1 MLQQLHCPACN
12 APLEYDGKATSLHC
26 PYCDT
31 QIIVPSGWREAPTSD
46 TPALLAA
53 EMTAAL
59 DVAQVTQQMLDLI
72 RRNNKIAA
80 IKLYREKFGGTLQA
94 AKTAVETLEREHQLS
109 IGQLQV
115 TAAATSP
122 TPPAYRGTVY
132 DLHQPTRRQT
142 GCLFLVILLLVAA
155 IIGGVLFAVF
165 GVQQTTLTISD
176 SRQASQQL
184 LSELSKQAQDA
195 VSNLSNAPVTQLV
208 RFGAEGI
215 GPGKFE
221 DARAIALD
229 NAGHLFVGEYT
240 SGRIQVF
247 DITGAPQGKPGV
259 FLTLWQVGEG
269 DFYTDQFAANRNSR
283 LYLPY
288 RGDLLQYDGL
298 TGARLAALPPP
309 TDAFGSYQDSVAVG
323 ADGAVYA
330 VWGGDIVRFDADGA
344 LALRIENAIE
354 ANVGGLETTTA
365 IAVDGLGNIY
375 ALGESQDI
383 LVKFAS
389 DGRFIDRIAGPSRGA
404 DEAPAKL
411 RAAGAVAVDSQGR
424 VYVADIFGIK
434 VYDSD
439 GQYLHTFDTPSYPF
453 GIVISDED
461 ILYVAAR
468 TEILAYRIHP

>member
-1 MLQQLHCPACN
+1 MPA
-12 APLEYDGKATSLHC
+12 A
-26 PYCDT
+26 
-31 QIIVPSGWREAPTSD
+31 EAP
-46 TPALLAA
+46 
-53 EMTAAL
+53 AAL

-80 IKLYREKFGGTLQA
+80 IKLYHENFGGTLQA
-94 AKTAVETLEREHQLS
+94 AKMAVETLEREHLPS
-109 IGQLQV
+109 SGQMQA
-115 TAAATSP
+115 TAVSP
-122 TPPAYRGTVY
+122 TPPSYRGTVY
-132 DLHQPTRRQT
+132 DLHQPTRRRT
-142 GCLFLVILLLVAA
+142 GCLFLVMLLLVAA
-155 IIGGVLFAVF
+155 IIGSVLFAIF

-176 SRQASQQL
+176 SGQASQQL
-184 LSELSKQAQDA
+184 FSELSQQAQNA
-195 VSNLSNAPVTQLV
+195 VASLSDAPVTQLA

-247 DITGAPQGKPGV
+247 DITGVPQGKPGT

-269 DFYTDQFAANRNSR
+269 DFYTDQFAANRNSS

-298 TGARLAALPPP
+298 TGARQAALPPP

-344 LALRIENAIE
+344 VTLRIENAIE
-354 ANVGGLETTTA
+354 ANIGGLETTTA

-375 ALGESQDI
+375 ALGESQDV
-383 LVKFAS
+383 LVKFGS

-404 DEAPAKL
+404 DEAPARL

-439 GQYLHTFDTPSYPF
+439 GQFLHTFDTPSYPF

-468 TEILAYRIHP
+468 TEILAYQIRP

>member
-12 APLEYDGKATSLHC
+12 APLEYDGKAAVIHC

-31 QIIVPSGWREAPTSD
+31 QIATPQAWRT
-46 TPALLAA
+46 TPPADAAGQPAA
-53 EMTAAL
+53 EMAGALDAAL
-59 DVAQVTQQMLDLI
+59 ITQQVLDLI

-80 IKLYREKFGGTLQA
+80 IKLYREHFGGSLQA
-94 AKTAVETLEREHQLS
+94 AKAAVEAMERGQPLQ
-109 IGQLQV
+109 IGQLQGA
-115 TAAATSP
+115 TAASP
-122 TPPAYRGTVY
+122 TPHAYRGTVY
-132 DLHQPTRRQT
+132 DLHQPTRQRT
-142 GCLFLVILLLVAA
+142 GCLFLVLLLGVAA

-165 GVQQTTLTISD
+165 GMP
-176 SRQASQQL
+176 QAASEAGEAGATSQL
-184 LSELSKQAQDA
+184 PFSAWSKQAQNA
-195 VSNLSNAPVTQLV
+195 VSSLTSAPVTLLT

-247 DITGAPQGKPGV
+247 DITGVSEGEPGA
-259 FLTLWQVGEG
+259 FLRVWQVGEG
-269 DFYTDQFAANRNSR
+269 DFYTDQFAADRTGK

-288 RGDLLQYDGL
+288 RGELLQFDGL
-298 TGARLAALPPP
+298 TGERLAALPPP
-309 TDAFGSYQDSVAVG
+309 ADAFGSYQDSVAVG

-330 VWGGDIVRFDADGA
+330 VWGGDIVRFDVDGA
-344 LALRIENAIE
+344 VTLRIEDAIE
-354 ANVGGLETTTA
+354 ANIGGLETTTA

-375 ALGESQDI
+375 ALGESQDV
-383 LVKFAS
+383 LVKFAA
-389 DGRFIDRIAGPSRGA
+389 DGRFIDRIAGPSRGD

-411 RAAGAVAVDSQGR
+411 RAAGAVAVDSLGR

-434 VYDSD
+434 VYDGD
-439 GQYLHTFDTPSYPF
+439 GQYLHTIDAPSYPF
-453 GIVISDED
+453 GLVISDAD

-468 TEILAYRIHP
+468 TEILAYQIRP